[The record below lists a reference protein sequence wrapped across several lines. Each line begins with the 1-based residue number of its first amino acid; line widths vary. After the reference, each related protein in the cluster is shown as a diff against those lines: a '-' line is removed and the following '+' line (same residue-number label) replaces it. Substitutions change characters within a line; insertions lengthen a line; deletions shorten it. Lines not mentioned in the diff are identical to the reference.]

1 MNNCKLESGESDNR
15 DFAAKDLLSIRQTF
29 FNLTDRMYIIFS
41 WYFITENETIY
52 QQIRKPTNDI
62 HVWQCDNEIGLGYFM
77 VYNILLI

>member
-1 MNNCKLESGESDNR
+1 MNNCKLESGESDNC